1 MSGEHAG
8 PAATVAARVRHL
20 EALLEQRGLV
30 DSRELD
36 RALEAFLARASPAN
50 GAHVVARAWL
60 DEGFRAR
67 LLADANA
74 ALPELGLSM
83 GGGLQEQRLK
93 VVENTEGRH
102 NVIVCTLCSCY
113 PIALLGPSPTAGPA
127 RGLARVRLRAGSGGA
142 DQRLGRQRGVPLHG
156 PAPPTRRHRGS
167 GRAGAGGAGHPQR
180 PDRRRAHLN
189 RCGRDRHSLN
199 RNRSQAGR
207 RCSSQIVAPSAAAV
221 SATNRPASMN
231 WKVQNRSAGW

>member
-1 MSGEHAG
+1 VSGDHDG
-8 PAATVAARVRHL
+8 PAATVAARVRRV

-50 GAHVVARAWL
+50 GARLTARAWL
-60 DEGFRAR
+60 DEAFRAR

-93 VVENTEGRH
+93 VVANTEEQH

-113 PIALLGPSPTAGPA
+113 PIALLGPSPTWYKNQAYRSRVVRDPRAVLAEFGFVLDPAITINVWDASAESRYMVLPRRPAGTEDLDEA
-127 RGLARVRLRAGSGGA
+127 ALAALVTRDGLIG
-142 DQRLGRQRGVPLHG
+142 
-156 PAPPTRRHRGS
+156 
-167 GRAGAGGAGHPQR
+167 
-180 PDRRRAHLN
+180 
-189 RCGRDRHSLN
+189 
-199 RNRSQAGR
+199 
-207 RCSSQIVAPSAAAV
+207 VAPV
-221 SATNRPASMN
+221 
-231 WKVQNRSAGW
+231 

>member
-1 MSGEHAG
+1 VSGDHDG
-8 PAATVAARVRHL
+8 PAATVAARVRHV

-50 GAHVVARAWL
+50 GARLAARAWL
-60 DEGFRAR
+60 DEAFRAR

-93 VVENTEGRH
+93 VVANTEEQH

-113 PIALLGPSPTAGPA
+113 PIALLGPSPTWYK
-127 RGLARVRLRAGSGGA
+127 
-142 DQRLGRQRGVPLHG
+142 
-156 PAPPTRRHRGS
+156 
-167 GRAGAGGAGHPQR
+167 
-180 PDRRRAHLN
+180 
-189 RCGRDRHSLN
+189 
-199 RNRSQAGR
+199 SQAYRSRVVRNPRAVLAEFGFVLDPA
-207 RCSSQIVAPSAAAV
+207 ITINVWDASAESRYMV
-221 SATNRPASMN
+221 LPRRPAGTEDLDERALAAL
-231 WKVQNRSAGW
+231 VTRDGLIGAAPV